1 MARSVAAYLASRC
14 RYAVSFLRSTAIL
27 LAPLSIVSLSI
38 VFCSMAHAGGQ
49 TVNFSWTQIPIGCGL
64 NDPMDGNGNVYIAD
78 FSNNRVL
85 KETLGPAGYTQ
96 SVVASATLGGLHGPA
111 GLARH
116 DPSS

>member
-1 MARSVAAYLASRC
+1 M
-14 RYAVSFLRSTAIL
+14 T
-27 LAPLSIVSLSI
+27 
-38 VFCSMAHAGGQ
+38 
-49 TVNFSWTQIPIGCGL
+49 
-64 NDPMDGNGNVYIAD
+64 PMDGNGNVYIAD